1 MRQPL
6 AAFVTTA
13 AALFATAAPV
23 LAQNDDQS
31 VQAQVMTADG
41 QQAGTVTFTQLAN
54 GVLVEADL
62 QNLPE
67 GEHGFHIHETG
78 ACEPDFQAAGG
89 HYSPA
94 SNEHGFDSPNG
105 PHVGDLPNIHVS
117 ADGMAMVDHFTSQ
130 LTLASEDDDQA
141 PFTLADSDG
150 SAIMVHAQP
159 DNYQSADSAG
169 DRIACGVISPSGS

>member
-1 MRQPL
+1 MRYAL
-6 AAFVTTA
+6 AACTA
-13 AALFATAAPV
+13 TIAALAAAPV
-23 LAQNDDQS
+23 LAQDSGQS

-41 QQAGTVTFTQLAN
+41 QDAGTVTFTQLAN

-89 HYSPA
+89 HYNPA
-94 SNEHGFDSPNG
+94 GAEHGLDSPDG
-105 PHVGDLPNIHVS
+105 PHAGDLPNIHVM
-117 ADGMAMVDHFTSQ
+117 ADGTAMVDHVASQ
-130 LTLASEDDDQA
+130 LTLAAEDDDEA
-141 PFTLADSDG
+141 PFTLADADG

-159 DNYQSADSAG
+159 DDYQDVDSAG
-169 DRIACGVISPSGS
+169 DRIACGVIAANGG